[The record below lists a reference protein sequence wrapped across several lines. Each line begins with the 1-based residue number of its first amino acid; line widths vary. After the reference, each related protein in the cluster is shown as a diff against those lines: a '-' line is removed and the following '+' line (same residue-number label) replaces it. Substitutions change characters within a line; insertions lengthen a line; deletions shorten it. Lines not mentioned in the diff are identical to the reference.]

1 MSTPKV
7 LRHSDLEVASTAN
20 SYKGPS
26 STASLHSQ
34 QVYPSV
40 ACSPYHDYSLGKQ
53 MIGPKNPDKTTSN
66 RMCGVTFKM
75 LLILV
80 ALVVIAFGVGLGTGI
95 VTGASM
101 QRGKQ

>member
-1 MSTPKV
+1 
-7 LRHSDLEVASTAN
+7 
-20 SYKGPS
+20 
-26 STASLHSQ
+26 
-34 QVYPSV
+34 
-40 ACSPYHDYSLGKQ
+40 